1 MSAGSLPAVLTYN
14 YSQACNR
21 PSFPNASIGNPAEIS
36 KSLSA
41 PNKQP
46 LTLLKP
52 TPIDGKLEWFEPYL
66 QPQKVIERCFP
77 IEDFYAKDG
86 LSRRKS

>member
-1 MSAGSLPAVLTYN
+1 MKDSEACRISGAQFLSNYKNPESERFVPFDVGGSLPAVLTYN

-41 PNKQP
+41 PNKQ
-46 LTLLKP
+46 TA
-52 TPIDGKLEWFEPYL
+52 DA
-66 QPQKVIERCFP
+66 IEA
-77 IEDFYAKDG
+77 DAN
-86 LSRRKS
+86 RRQTGGV